1 MGFNMKKYNISDFG
15 ALSDGTLQTEKIQRA
30 IDECFLSG
38 GGIVIIPCGEYL
50 TGGIRLRS
58 NVTLYLKSGAVL
70 KASRNPDDYFSYK
83 NDKIEPLPD
92 DKITYAPYVHLSTIK
107 GETKYE
113 ENKS

>member
-58 NVTLYLKSGAVL
+58 NVTLYLKSGAVI

-83 NDKIEPLPD
+83 NDKNG
-92 DKITYAPYVHLSTIK
+92 KPYVKNKTDIEISISHETDYSITFVIK
-107 GETKYE
+107 H
-113 ENKS
+113 

>member
-1 MGFNMKKYNISDFG
+1 MRKYNISDFG

-30 IDECFLSG
+30 IDECFLNG

-70 KASRNPDDYFSYK
+70 KASRNPDDYFSYLEK
-83 NDKIEPLPD
+83 KE
-92 DKITYAPYVHLSTIK
+92 
-107 GETKYE
+107 
-113 ENKS
+113 